1 MCDFSHPHTSPKC
14 DHTHRTHRGH
24 YLVHHT
30 KIQKIAAAST
40 AAGGGSTGCS
50 LAVKSATSNTKNGV
64 ELSWA
69 ASHKRGVEGAH
80 VGADM
85 P

>member
-1 MCDFSHPHTSPKC
+1 MIFHAHIHHPIVVT
-14 DHTHRTHRGH
+14 
-24 YLVHHT
+24 L
-30 KIQKIAAAST
+30 T
-40 AAGGGSTGCS
+40 AHIEGTTGCITQKFKKS
-50 LAVKSATSNTKNGV
+50 QLPAQQQEGAPQGVHWLTKSATSHTKNGV
-64 ELSWA
+64 GLSWA